1 MQSRELGVIQY
12 DWCPSK
18 KTRLGHRWYPDWG
31 MTMWRHS
38 RNAASRERGL
48 RSSNP
53 LAPWLWVSRLQNW
66 ENKFLL
72 FMPSSLVMF
81 CSGSLRKLLWDDEIP
96 LLKILQLFPILLRVL
111 TGVYK
116 VHSQVPRSQV
126 GGAWWNDL
134 NHQQPEAS
142 HTFPQDLVAL
152 SKPVAPLTCIL
163 SSGQQDKS
171 ELSFYLSHLSFCVFI

>member
-1 MQSRELGVIQY
+1 MTGILIKRRNTDIDGY
-12 DWCPSK
+12 RGK
-18 KTRLGHRWYPDWG
+18 
-31 MTMWRHS
+31 TMWRHRWWQLPTYKS
-38 RNAASRERGL
+38 RGEVPEGSQTHWHFVLRLPASRTV
-48 RSSNP
+48 RS
-53 LAPWLWVSRLQNW
+53 
-66 ENKFLL
+66 KFLL